1 MVQPRRSL
9 LFVPAANPRALE
21 KSASLAVDTLI
32 FDLEDSVAPE
42 AKAESRERLRTHL
55 AGLASAPGRPEI
67 VVRVNALDTA
77 EGPEDLFMARGAW
90 TKAGGRPAV
99 DAILLP
105 KVEAPGDLAA
115 VEAVLT
121 STDAP
126 ESLALWAMIET
137 PKGILNAASIAAA
150 GGRLAAL
157 VVGPNDIVAA
167 TGVRLSPGRPEIV
180 PWLATIVLAAKAQGL
195 AAIDGVYNDFAD
207 AEGFAAECAAGR
219 AMGFDGKT
227 LIHPAQIAAAD
238 LAFGPAPDDIARA
251 EAIVAA
257 FARPENL
264 GAGVIRLDG
273 RMVERLHLHAADRL
287 LAQRDAIARKI

>member
-1 MVQPRRSL
+1 MTRPRRSL

-21 KSASLAVDTLI
+21 KSLGLSVDTLI

-42 AKAESRERLRTHL
+42 AKEESRERLRAHL
-55 AGLASAPGRPEI
+55 AALPDGPAEI
-67 VVRVNALDTA
+67 VVRVNALQTP

-90 TKAGGRPAV
+90 RRAGGRPAV

-105 KVEAPGDLAA
+105 KVEAAADLLA

-126 ESLALWAMIET
+126 EHLALWAMIET
-137 PKGILNAASIAAA
+137 PRGILNAADIAAA
-150 GGRLAAL
+150 GGRLQAL

-167 TGVRLSPGRPEIV
+167 TGIQLSPGRPELV
-180 PWLATIVLAAKAQGL
+180 PWLSSVVLAAKAYGL
-195 AAIDGVYNDFAD
+195 LAIDGVFNDFGD
-207 AEGFAAECAAGR
+207 AAGLAAECAAGR

-238 LAFGPAPDDIARA
+238 LAFGPSPDDIGRA

-257 FARPENL
+257 FARPEHA

-273 RMVERLHLHAADRL
+273 RMVELLHRHAAERL
-287 LAQRDAIARKI
+287 LALRDAIARKTR